1 MALPV
6 KVHPHDQWTTRGSP
20 YGESVLAPTPCRYL
34 LVGPSGSGKSVL
46 LVDFLVRLYRGAFQR
61 IFVFSP
67 SIHIDSAWKP
77 VFKYVE
83 KTLGVDSEQEQW
95 AFDEWDDEK
104 LKEIVETQK
113 AIIQEQKH
121 QKAGKE
127 LYGIAIVVDDFA
139 DDPRVMASRSGA
151 SAGGSML
158 NTLLVRGRHMQ
169 ISTFMSVQKLRLA
182 GSILRVNAQ
191 AICVF
196 RLRNKLELDAI
207 VEELSAVYSKEQLLE
222 MYELATREP
231 YSFWYVYL
239 AAKRKEDMFYLRFDK
254 RLTPALSG
262 PSGKGII
269 DDHGSFA
276 ASSAASAPS
285 TQPPRL

>member
-1 MALPV
+1 
-6 KVHPHDQWTTRGSP
+6 
-20 YGESVLAPTPCRYL
+20 
-34 LVGPSGSGKSVL
+34 
-46 LVDFLVRLYRGAFQR
+46 
-61 IFVFSP
+61 
-67 SIHIDSAWKP
+67 
-77 VFKYVE
+77 
-83 KTLGVDSEQEQW
+83 
-95 AFDEWDDEK
+95 
-104 LKEIVETQK
+104 
-113 AIIQEQKH
+113 
-121 QKAGKE
+121 
-127 LYGIAIVVDDFA
+127 
-139 DDPRVMASRSGA
+139 
-151 SAGGSML
+151 ML

-254 RLTPALSG
+254 RLTPALSA

-276 ASSAASAPS
+276 TSPAASAPS
-285 TQPPRL
+285 THPPRL